1 MSSLDNITTET
12 KRQIRKL
19 NVLEEYINNLKK
31 VFSNS
36 DFSNVENQIK
46 DHKDFIKEPDLQVA
60 IVGSIKAGKSTF
72 INAFLKENIAS
83 TEVTPETAS
92 LTKFKYSDKNHLV
105 IRFYTSEEWKE
116 LWDSVED
123 SDKQFRS
130 NVFKREYES
139 VNADSIKNDYLNKS
153 DLTINCD
160 DMDFLVEKV
169 REYTSKRSAKHYF
182 VKEII
187 VGINNE
193 NIPKEVM
200 FVDTPGLNDVV
211 SYRSDITN
219 NYIKRANAVIVCV
232 QSSNLTNDELLTI
245 LKVFENVGKDIYK
258 VIVLGTKLD
267 ILNSPK
273 SDWLKQKKE
282 WFNYLIDK
290 YKDENIMSS
299 NILGVSSYVD
309 KHLSDIEKGK
319 DIDEDSIFIIDKF
332 AKSFDINLKLD
343 NSNIDKSL
351 NPEEAYK
358 MMKLNAIKKNIQQI
372 KESTNINNINK
383 LLKNSILVHSSDIVL
398 KDLNKKFSNLIKDT
412 KIKIDDLKKETA
424 DIKSTLDMSEK
435 EKEAYILSKNEE
447 MESLKERKIEVNN
460 AFDELK
466 QKWLEANNELK
477 ETLKN

>member
-1 MSSLDNITTET
+1 MSSLDNITIET

-19 NVLEEYINNLKK
+19 NVLEDYINNLKK
-31 VFSNS
+31 VFSNC
-36 DFSNVENQIK
+36 DFSNVEKQIK

-92 LTKFKYSDKNHLV
+92 LTKFKYSDKNHLI
-105 IRFYTSEEWKE
+105 IRFYSSSEWKE
-116 LWDSVED
+116 LWNSVED

-139 VNADSIKNDYLNKS
+139 LNADSIKNDYLNKS
-153 DLTINCD
+153 DLTINCS
-160 DMDFLVEKV
+160 DMETLIEKV

-187 VGINNE
+187 VGLNNE

-211 SYRSDITN
+211 SYRSEITN

-232 QSSNLTNDELLTI
+232 QSFNFTNDELLTI
-245 LKVFENVGKDIYK
+245 VKVFENVGKDVYK

-267 ILNSPK
+267 MLNSPK
-273 SDWLKQKKE
+273 ADWDKQKKE

-290 YKDENIMSS
+290 YRDENIMNN
-299 NILGVSSYVD
+299 NILGVSSYID
-309 KHLSDIEKGK
+309 MHLSNLEKGK
-319 DIDEDSIFIIDKF
+319 DVDEDALFIIDKF
-332 AKSFDINLKLD
+332 TKSFGINLKAD
-343 NSNIDKSL
+343 DANIDKNLSM
-351 NPEEAYK
+351 EEAYK
-358 MMKLNAIKKNIQQI
+358 MMKLNAVKKNIAQI
-372 KESTNINNINK
+372 KENTNINNINK

-447 MESLKERKIEVNN
+447 MESLKESKIEVNN

>member
-1 MSSLDNITTET
+1 MSSLDNISIEI

-19 NVLEEYINNLKK
+19 NILEDYLKNIK
-31 VFSNS
+31 NVFNNS
-36 DFSNVENQIK
+36 DFSNIEKQIK

-92 LTKFKYSDKNHLV
+92 LTKFKYSDKNHLI

-153 DLTINCD
+153 DLIINCT
-160 DMDFLVEKV
+160 DMSSLVEKV

-187 VGINNE
+187 VGLNNE

-290 YKDENIMSS
+290 YKNENIMNS

-309 KHLSDIEKGK
+309 KHLSDIENGK
-319 DIDEDSIFIIDKF
+319 DVDEDAIFVIDKF

-343 NSNIDKSL
+343 DTNLDKSL

-358 MMKLNAIKKNIQQI
+358 IMKLNAIKKNISQI
-372 KESTNINNINK
+372 KESTNINNINR

-412 KIKIDDLKKETA
+412 KIKIDELKKETA
-424 DIKSTLDMSEK
+424 DIKSTLDMSEN

-447 MESLKERKIEVNN
+447 MESLKESKIEVNN
-460 AFDELK
+460 AFNELK

-477 ETLKN
+477 QNLR

>member
-412 KIKIDDLKKETA
+412 KIKIDELKNETA
-424 DIKSTLDMSEK
+424 DMKSTLDMSEN

-447 MESLKERKIEVNN
+447 MESLKESKIEVNN
-460 AFDELK
+460 AFNELK

-477 ETLKN
+477 ETLK

>member
-153 DLTINCD
+153 DLTINCA
-160 DMDFLVEKV
+160 DMDSLVEKV

-245 LKVFENVGKDIYK
+245 LKVFENVLKDLST

-290 YKDENIMSS
+290 YKDENIMNS

-319 DIDEDSIFIIDKF
+319 DIDEDAIFIIDKF

-412 KIKIDDLKKETA
+412 KIKIDELKNETA
-424 DIKSTLDMSEK
+424 DMKSTLDMSEN

-447 MESLKERKIEVNN
+447 MESLKESKIEVNN
-460 AFDELK
+460 AFNELK

-477 ETLKN
+477 ETLK

>member
-273 SDWLKQKKE
+273 SDWLKQKKR
-282 WFNYLIDK
+282 
-290 YKDENIMSS
+290 M
-299 NILGVSSYVD
+299 V
-309 KHLSDIEKGK
+309 
-319 DIDEDSIFIIDKF
+319 
-332 AKSFDINLKLD
+332 
-343 NSNIDKSL
+343 
-351 NPEEAYK
+351 
-358 MMKLNAIKKNIQQI
+358 
-372 KESTNINNINK
+372 
-383 LLKNSILVHSSDIVL
+383 
-398 KDLNKKFSNLIKDT
+398 
-412 KIKIDDLKKETA
+412 
-424 DIKSTLDMSEK
+424 
-435 EKEAYILSKNEE
+435 
-447 MESLKERKIEVNN
+447 
-460 AFDELK
+460 
-466 QKWLEANNELK
+466 
-477 ETLKN
+477 

>member
-1 MSSLDNITTET
+1 M
-12 KRQIRKL
+12 
-19 NVLEEYINNLKK
+19 
-31 VFSNS
+31 
-36 DFSNVENQIK
+36 
-46 DHKDFIKEPDLQVA
+46 
-60 IVGSIKAGKSTF
+60 
-72 INAFLKENIAS
+72 
-83 TEVTPETAS
+83 
-92 LTKFKYSDKNHLV
+92 
-105 IRFYTSEEWKE
+105 
-116 LWDSVED
+116 
-123 SDKQFRS
+123 
-130 NVFKREYES
+130 FKREYES

-412 KIKIDDLKKETA
+412 KIKIDELKNETA
-424 DIKSTLDMSEK
+424 DMKSTLDMSEN

-447 MESLKERKIEVNN
+447 MESLKESKIEVNN
-460 AFDELK
+460 AFNELK

-477 ETLKN
+477 ETLK

>member
-1 MSSLDNITTET
+1 MTLDTLNKEVERQ
-12 KRQIRKL
+12 KRKIADI
-19 NVLEEYINNLKK
+19 EEAINK
-31 VFSNS
+31 VEKELGEDLSAEKR
-36 DFSNVENQIK
+36 DIK
-46 DHKDFIKEPDLQVA
+46 DQKEFLDDPGLQIA
-60 IVGSIKAGKSTF
+60 IVGTIKAGKSTF
-72 INAFLKENIAS
+72 INALFEDYIAS

-92 LTKFKYSDKNHLV
+92 LTKFKYSDQNRLV
-105 IRFYTSEEWKE
+105 VKFYNREEWNK
-116 LWDSVED
+116 LWKSVEESENRSKNRIFREEYD
-123 SDKQFRS
+123 SLRS
-130 NVFKREYES
+130 NEIES
-139 VNADSIKNDYLNKS
+139 SYIGRS
-153 DLTINCD
+153 DEVINVSD
-160 DMDFLVEKV
+160 INELKEKV
-169 REYTSKRSAKHYF
+169 KKYTSKQSREHYF

-412 KIKIDDLKKETA
+412 KIKIDELKNETA
-424 DIKSTLDMSEK
+424 DMKSTLDMSEN

-447 MESLKERKIEVNN
+447 MESLKESKIEVNN
-460 AFDELK
+460 AFNELK

-477 ETLKN
+477 ETLK

>member
-153 DLTINCD
+153 DLTINCA
-160 DMDFLVEKV
+160 DMDSLVEKV

-290 YKDENIMSS
+290 YKDENIMNS

-319 DIDEDSIFIIDKF
+319 DIDEDAIFIIDKF

-412 KIKIDDLKKETA
+412 KIKIDELKNETA
-424 DIKSTLDMSEK
+424 DMKSTLDMSEN

-447 MESLKERKIEVNN
+447 MESLKESKIEVNN
-460 AFDELK
+460 AFNELK

-477 ETLKN
+477 ETLK